1 MSTAVRKMLTV
12 LGAATMLTAGSS
24 SYALP
29 QLDGSLALAGFG
41 VSQNGA
47 NLAVST
53 TITVLN
59 TLTTDPGFG
68 DYSPVPFMTSF
79 NGHVLD
85 LSSLANLVA
94 GFQLTNPTYGKFVPT
109 AASILSRSANFLDI
123 FFLGDFTPESGLA
136 GFELSPTSLRISLNQ
151 SGLSIS
157 EAITLNSPPIRITVP
172 EPGTLFLLMTGGFG
186 LLGFGLRRKAQA

>member
-79 NGHVLD
+79 SGHVLD

-94 GFQLTNPTYGKFVPT
+94 SFQLTNPTYGTVSYT
-109 AASILSRSANFLDI
+109 HLDVYKRQA
-123 FFLGDFTPESGLA
+123 DH
-136 GFELSPTSLRISLNQ
+136 
-151 SGLSIS
+151 
-157 EAITLNSPPIRITVP
+157 
-172 EPGTLFLLMTGGFG
+172 
-186 LLGFGLRRKAQA
+186 RR

>member
-1 MSTAVRKMLTV
+1 MAS
-12 LGAATMLTAGSS
+12 GARN
-24 SYALP
+24 
-29 QLDGSLALAGFG
+29 SLAFRRAFFHGNRPWPDG
-41 VSQNGA
+41 RR
-47 NLAVST
+47 AVGKTQAST
-53 TITVLN
+53 EPPAKTSFLRSTSAF
-59 TLTTDPGFG
+59 PGFG
-68 DYSPVPFMTSF
+68 EYSPVPFMTSF
-79 NGHVLD
+79 SGHVLD
-85 LSSLANLVA
+85 LSSLASLVA
-94 GFQLTNPTYGKFVPT
+94 SFQLTNPTYGKFVPT